1 VAGENASSVQ
11 EEAIMR
17 AKDVMTK
24 TVIAV
29 GPNDTILRA
38 IRLML
43 QNRVSGLPVIDDAGG
58 LVGIVTEGD
67 FLRRSETGT
76 EHRAPRWI
84 EFLMGPGPLATE
96 YVHSNGRKVSEV
108 MTSDVR
114 YVAEDASLED
124 VVNLM
129 EKYYVKRLPV
139 VRDKKII
146 GIVSRSNI
154 VRAVA
159 MKGRQAATTGAS
171 TNDSEIRKQLI
182 ALLET
187 QRWAPTGTMNVEVR
201 DGTVTFAGT
210 IFDDRERDALRV
222 AAENISGVRDV
233 IDEMV
238 WIDPGSGYVV
248 DPPPRKAS

>member
-1 VAGENASSVQ
+1 
-11 EEAIMR
+11 MR
-17 AKDVMTK
+17 AKDLMTK
-24 TVIAV
+24 RVITVA
-29 GPNDTILRA
+29 PDDAILRA

-43 QNRVSGLPVIDDAGG
+43 QNKISGLPVVDGTG

-67 FLRRSETGT
+67 FLRRSEIETVD
-76 EHRAPRWI
+76 RPPRWI

-108 MTSDVR
+108 MTTDVR

-124 VVNLM
+124 IVNLM
-129 EKYYVKRLPV
+129 EKYHVKRLPV
-139 VRDKKII
+139 MRDKKVV

-159 MKGRQAATTGAS
+159 MKGRQAATTAAH
-171 TNDSEIRKQLI
+171 TDDAEIRNQLI
-182 ALLET
+182 ALLES

-233 IDEMV
+233 IDEMI

-248 DPPPRKAS
+248 DLPPRKTS

>member
-1 VAGENASSVQ
+1 
-11 EEAIMR
+11 MR
-17 AKDVMTK
+17 AKDVMTR
-24 TVIAV
+24 TVITVA
-29 GPNDTILRA
+29 PEDTILRA

-43 QNRVSGLPVIDDAGG
+43 QNKVSGLPVVDSTG

-67 FLRRSETGT
+67 FLRRSEIETVD
-76 EHRAPRWI
+76 RPPRWI
-84 EFLMGPGPLATE
+84 EFFMGPGPLATE
-96 YVHSNGRKVSEV
+96 YVQSSGRKVSEV

-114 YVAEDASLED
+114 YVAEDTSLED

-129 EKYYVKRLPV
+129 EKYHVKRLPV
-139 VRDKKII
+139 VRDKKVV

-159 MKGRQAATTGAS
+159 MKGRQTATNGAI
-171 TNDSEIRKQLI
+171 TDDAEIRKQLI

-187 QRWAPTGTMNVEVR
+187 QRWAPIGTMNVEVR
-201 DGTVTFAGT
+201 DGTVTFAGI

-222 AAENISGVRDV
+222 AAENIAGVKDV
-233 IDEMV
+233 VDEMV
-238 WIDPGSGYVV
+238 WIDPGSGYVG